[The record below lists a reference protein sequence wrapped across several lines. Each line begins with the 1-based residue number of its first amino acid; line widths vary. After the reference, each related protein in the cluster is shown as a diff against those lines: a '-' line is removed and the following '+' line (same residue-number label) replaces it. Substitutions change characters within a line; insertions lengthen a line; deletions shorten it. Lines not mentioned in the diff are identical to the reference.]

1 MKTSQKPFILSNIRA
16 APQNQTAE
24 PDLEGG
30 MRILLVDDDDDV
42 RDLFREYLSVPG
54 HEVFSAGSGVAA
66 LELLQSR
73 EIDVVLVDIVMP
85 GKDGVSTIYEIR
97 KMRPNMNIIA
107 ISGGGRA
114 GNLAPL
120 RVAAVAGA
128 DLLLTKPINRNAL
141 ISAVQAVAAGQPN
154 RSKFNSGSGK

>member
-1 MKTSQKPFILSNIRA
+1 
-16 APQNQTAE
+16 
-24 PDLEGG
+24 

-42 RDLFREYLSVPG
+42 RDLFREFLSGSG
-54 HEVFSAGSGVAA
+54 HEVFCASSGAAG

-97 KMRPNMNIIA
+97 KMRPNINIIA

-114 GNLAPL
+114 GNMAPL
-120 RVAAVAGA
+120 RVAADAGA
-128 DLLLTKPINRNAL
+128 DLLLTKPINRDTL
-141 ISAVQAVAAGQPN
+141 ISAVQAVAAGQSN
-154 RSKFNSGSGK
+154 RSTFNPGSDK